1 MLSRAVCGHQFA
13 LAPLPLC
20 RTHESRCA
28 AFRPQTTG
36 RNQQKLRCGAAKDA
50 DELQLVKREGAIL
63 CMPIDLPTFYFLAL
77 QQCNMKCAGL

>member
-28 AFRPQTTG
+28 VFRPQATG
-36 RNQQKLRCGAAKDA
+36 RSQQKLRCGVAKDA

-63 CMPIDLPTFYFLAL
+63 CMPIDLHGFSILAL
-77 QQCNMKCAGL
+77 HLGNMSYAGL